1 MGESDLDESD
11 PDDSELPDGDV
22 REEIQKLEHRIEEL
36 AEIIERCRKFVLM
49 SKIVIAVGGLLS
61 LAMAFGVIWFDAT
74 VMIASITAVI
84 GGAVLL
90 GSNSSTWGEKASA
103 LQAAEARRAELISAI
118 DLRVVG
124 GAFGSSNGT
133 GDDITHAVGA
143 NGAEL
148 QGATL
153 GSKSRTISL
162 GLGRAVLQN

>member
-1 MGESDLDESD
+1 MAGQRRGPVRGTETASDDMGESDLDESN

-36 AEIIERCRKFVLM
+36 AETIEGCRKFLLM
-49 SKIVIAVGGLLS
+49 SKIAIAVGGLLS

-74 VMIASITAVI
+74 VMIAAITAVI

-90 GSNSSTWGEKASA
+90 GSNSSTWDEKAAA

-124 GAFGSSNGT
+124 GSN
-133 GDDITHAVGA
+133 AVC
-143 NGAEL
+143 
-148 QGATL
+148 
-153 GSKSRTISL
+153 
-162 GLGRAVLQN
+162 RA